1 MCDTQEQKIVETLYI
16 ELPTTIK
23 EIEGSRSPSLYQH
36 TKYTLKRP
44 NYASQSSVFNC
55 CLISRSHPF
64 APGWPFAMLGSP
76 AGPGGAPQRGL
87 WPLAPAQTPSA
98 TSFSTDGLS
107 KYGLYSLFP
116 GTAAFGSALYSH
128 ASTIGRFASGH
139 IQQSSGNTFHAAHKD
154 SLFSATGYTFG
165 ASTPPPGSPYSPIP
179 VAQLELL
186 TKGYSN
192 NIIIQQQPPD
202 YPPSPKKI
210 HIAEK
215 RCDEKCCSIQQKS
228 QKLCPC
234 PSSQMKKIQEL
245 SISGCSRTNPIEWAG
260 VNVKK
265 EPGTPCQVAE
275 ISTSASPVVK
285 LEVTSPIQK
294 HGMEAMNLGGSMI
307 NSNGAQIPVGI
318 AVARQ
323 RVQHE
328 LLGSPSLPPAGLL
341 ATVNASGAQIKEID
355 NAGTMASMASMA
367 AGTSGAVPGG
377 GGLLQCADDRS
388 QGLAAWQVGGSHNQT
403 LTTPTLWQ
411 YPAPVPMEP
420 MVPLPVPTI
429 PPVGFQLVRDASTGG
444 LLFLPT
450 TTGIEPLQQAVVWP
464 SYHQPSSVLLPS
476 LSSMQP
482 PPLQLL
488 SSASSDYLAS
498 STTLHQH
505 TQTHSTRLVAVTT
518 DSKRKLPLPLPTTAL
533 IKIEADGSMDQ
544 TKLQTVSTIANNAG
558 TVFTDQTVPSLVT
571 THVIYQHPTNLIVSQ
586 NPILSTEVASCRS
599 QATSPVISSESVQ
612 LQDEEHLSSS
622 TVQDASNQTDSP
634 ICSEDD
640 NTTHALSDVIGEE
653 KTKYTSEV
661 VEPTPE
667 EPPSGPFEPNRDE
680 EMIAR
685 KLTEGANFPSAAHE
699 EATGD
704 ELAQQPDL
712 SGLELL
718 SNSIVEFERTIQ
730 SSEETQEASPVTAVE
745 APAPTESSSQVA
757 LDDALGGLEILCAL
771 AEQRIREE
779 NIEKPSRK
787 HKRNRSRERHRERKR
802 EKRKSRKHSA
812 DEPKK
817 KKLKGGKHRSRA
829 ERHKEREL
837 RRLEKRHFSEKLE
850 IEAEASQMGQCA
862 CQYKNYKTPES
873 ELEVKRF
880 LESKTRPS
888 YCCKGDWNCM
898 NSIEMEMRLKL
909 AELQREYQEK
919 RKELSKLKPK
929 KHSHRSD
936 CLKRKSR
943 KKSVQS
949 ERSTSPASKDNET
962 PVPET
967 KAELL
972 LKPSKLGEV
981 HKRRHSPPDSST
993 ENHSSSK
1000 KRKVGR
1006 PKRLMSTNEILGTE
1020 TIVAKKLKSNFVGR
1034 LLAAKEKLTQQSDEK
1049 SADATPP
1056 RYVEEPYTHKLKKVK
1071 INTPVTEEAKSSKMR
1086 PTLKAEATVKVN
1098 DDDSHSIE
1106 DEDEAFEDDA
1116 ILDESFGESVLGAE
1130 DSEVRETNNN
1140 EKKVEASSGERVSNR
1155 CTLTDSHLEID
1166 KLRVLTA
1173 MGGLFYAGHLNAI
1186 EPPDVYSITLDGER
1200 GNRPHIMSREEILRD
1215 AILSLQNDR
1224 KSNKPLV
1231 ISSGFMAMARTETE
1245 QVGHA
1250 RKKEMV
1256 KSAEDQCQD
1265 NRACLYH
1272 IECVRQGYRNERCS
1286 VAARDY
1292 CSIIFGLICSPGR
1305 KPLVYFVE
1313 YQSKHAFRTVNI
1325 IFYDF
1330 FLSQIVEIS
1339 PKSTAELTAGTRLCA
1354 YWSQQYRCLYPGSAA
1369 EPGTPDP
1376 QLDAKFVSV
1385 EFDDGDS
1392 GRIALQD
1399 IRLLPPNYPVMG
1411 NYSEPPS
1418 STRFSYNEQSVPE
1431 YDPNP
1436 LLSLSRRK
1444 RRMSSSVSTEEKQS
1458 SEPPVED
1465 EAQTVLSTTSKERTS
1480 SESDHHKQ
1488 KKRLKKKKKKKKHEC
1503 AEEVCTHKK
1512 HKKHKKRRKHH
1523 GELDDEMR
1531 ASQPLAERSM
1541 ICTIIQDV
1549 RPNNEE
1555 EEEQEDQDEDE
1566 DQKEQEDQDDPEH
1579 EEDPGNEEDPKDQE
1593 EPENEEE
1600 QEEQEEQEEEEAQD
1614 AEEADEEHEREPQQD
1629 QVMREND
1636 SLSSPMEEIIENDQF
1651 MASAIY
1657 AETSNIKGS
1666 PLIEADTSKD
1676 DIEEKSS
1683 SDSDSNSPR
1692 ERQPS
1697 CESRSKMNAFLPAVQ
1712 LWHWSGNCYKTS
1724 RAKGKA
1730 KKQFYKSIQRKKE
1743 SISVG
1748 DAAVFLSTS
1757 KPDRP
1762 FIGKIES
1769 MFESSGSMVV
1779 RVKWYYHPE
1788 ETIGGPTNLKYPG
1801 ALFESNHFDE
1811 NEVQTIS
1818 HKCDVVSL
1826 AEFKERIGD
1835 DESAYE
1841 SVYENNE
1848 LYYLA
1853 GFYQASHR
1861 TIVMN
1866 RDIPFTN

>member
-1 MCDTQEQKIVETLYI
+1 
-16 ELPTTIK
+16 
-23 EIEGSRSPSLYQH
+23 
-36 TKYTLKRP
+36 
-44 NYASQSSVFNC
+44 
-55 CLISRSHPF
+55 
-64 APGWPFAMLGSP
+64 MLGSP

-139 IQQSSGNTFHAAHKD
+139 IQQSSGNTFHAAHKVSD

-307 NSNGAQIPVGI
+307 NSN
-318 AVARQ
+318 
-323 RVQHE
+323 
-328 LLGSPSLPPAGLL
+328 
-341 ATVNASGAQIKEID
+341 D

-1215 AILSLQNDR
+1215 AI
-1224 KSNKPLV
+1224 
-1231 ISSGFMAMARTETE
+1231 
-1245 QVGHA
+1245 
-1250 RKKEMV
+1250 
-1256 KSAEDQCQD
+1256 
-1265 NRACLYH
+1265 
-1272 IECVRQGYRNERCS
+1272 
-1286 VAARDY
+1286 
-1292 CSIIFGLICSPGR
+1292 
-1305 KPLVYFVE
+1305 
-1313 YQSKHAFRTVNI
+1313 
-1325 IFYDF
+1325 
-1330 FLSQIVEIS
+1330 VEIS

-1399 IRLLPPNYPVMG
+1399 IRLLPPNYPVM
-1411 NYSEPPS
+1411 
-1418 STRFSYNEQSVPE
+1418 E

>member
-1 MCDTQEQKIVETLYI
+1 
-16 ELPTTIK
+16 
-23 EIEGSRSPSLYQH
+23 
-36 TKYTLKRP
+36 
-44 NYASQSSVFNC
+44 
-55 CLISRSHPF
+55 
-64 APGWPFAMLGSP
+64 MLGSP

-139 IQQSSGNTFHAAHKD
+139 IQQSSGNTFHAAHKVSD

-411 YPAPVPMEP
+411 YP
-420 MVPLPVPTI
+420 
-429 PPVGFQLVRDASTGG
+429 
-444 LLFLPT
+444 
-450 TTGIEPLQQAVVWP
+450 EPLQQAVVWP

-586 NPILSTEVASCRS
+586 NPILSTEAASCRS

-704 ELAQQPDL
+704 KLAQQPDL

-837 RRLEKRHFSEKLE
+837 RRLEKRHFSERLE

-962 PVPET
+962 PVPEI

-1106 DEDEAFEDDA
+1106 DEDESFEDDA

-1215 AILSLQNDR
+1215 AI
-1224 KSNKPLV
+1224 
-1231 ISSGFMAMARTETE
+1231 
-1245 QVGHA
+1245 
-1250 RKKEMV
+1250 
-1256 KSAEDQCQD
+1256 
-1265 NRACLYH
+1265 
-1272 IECVRQGYRNERCS
+1272 
-1286 VAARDY
+1286 
-1292 CSIIFGLICSPGR
+1292 
-1305 KPLVYFVE
+1305 
-1313 YQSKHAFRTVNI
+1313 
-1325 IFYDF
+1325 
-1330 FLSQIVEIS
+1330 VEIS

-1399 IRLLPPNYPVMG
+1399 IRLLPPNYPVM
-1411 NYSEPPS
+1411 
-1418 STRFSYNEQSVPE
+1418 E

-1579 EEDPGNEEDPKDQE
+1579 EEDPGNEEEPKDQE

>member
-1 MCDTQEQKIVETLYI
+1 MFWSIGDSFV
-16 ELPTTIK
+16 
-23 EIEGSRSPSLYQH
+23 
-36 TKYTLKRP
+36 
-44 NYASQSSVFNC
+44 
-55 CLISRSHPF
+55 ISH
-64 APGWPFAMLGSP
+64 
-76 AGPGGAPQRGL
+76 
-87 WPLAPAQTPSA
+87 
-98 TSFSTDGLS
+98 
-107 KYGLYSLFP
+107 
-116 GTAAFGSALYSH
+116 
-128 ASTIGRFASGH
+128 
-139 IQQSSGNTFHAAHKD
+139 
-154 SLFSATGYTFG
+154 
-165 ASTPPPGSPYSPIP
+165 
-179 VAQLELL
+179 
-186 TKGYSN
+186 
-192 NIIIQQQPPD
+192 
-202 YPPSPKKI
+202 
-210 HIAEK
+210 
-215 RCDEKCCSIQQKS
+215 
-228 QKLCPC
+228 
-234 PSSQMKKIQEL
+234 
-245 SISGCSRTNPIEWAG
+245 
-260 VNVKK
+260 
-265 EPGTPCQVAE
+265 
-275 ISTSASPVVK
+275 
-285 LEVTSPIQK
+285 
-294 HGMEAMNLGGSMI
+294 
-307 NSNGAQIPVGI
+307 
-318 AVARQ
+318 
-323 RVQHE
+323 
-328 LLGSPSLPPAGLL
+328 
-341 ATVNASGAQIKEID
+341 
-355 NAGTMASMASMA
+355 
-367 AGTSGAVPGG
+367 
-377 GGLLQCADDRS
+377 
-388 QGLAAWQVGGSHNQT
+388 
-403 LTTPTLWQ
+403 
-411 YPAPVPMEP
+411 APVPMEP

-586 NPILSTEVASCRS
+586 NPILSTEAASCRS

-704 ELAQQPDL
+704 KLAQQPDL

-837 RRLEKRHFSEKLE
+837 RRLEKRHFSERLE

-962 PVPET
+962 PVPEI

-1106 DEDEAFEDDA
+1106 DEDESFEDDA

-1215 AILSLQNDR
+1215 AI
-1224 KSNKPLV
+1224 
-1231 ISSGFMAMARTETE
+1231 
-1245 QVGHA
+1245 
-1250 RKKEMV
+1250 
-1256 KSAEDQCQD
+1256 
-1265 NRACLYH
+1265 
-1272 IECVRQGYRNERCS
+1272 
-1286 VAARDY
+1286 
-1292 CSIIFGLICSPGR
+1292 
-1305 KPLVYFVE
+1305 
-1313 YQSKHAFRTVNI
+1313 
-1325 IFYDF
+1325 
-1330 FLSQIVEIS
+1330 VEIS

-1399 IRLLPPNYPVMG
+1399 IRLLPPNYPVM
-1411 NYSEPPS
+1411 
-1418 STRFSYNEQSVPE
+1418 E

-1579 EEDPGNEEDPKDQE
+1579 EEDPGNEEEPKDQE

>member
-1 MCDTQEQKIVETLYI
+1 
-16 ELPTTIK
+16 
-23 EIEGSRSPSLYQH
+23 
-36 TKYTLKRP
+36 
-44 NYASQSSVFNC
+44 
-55 CLISRSHPF
+55 
-64 APGWPFAMLGSP
+64 MLGSP

-139 IQQSSGNTFHAAHKD
+139 IQQSSGNTFHAAHKVSD

-1215 AILSLQNDR
+1215 AI
-1224 KSNKPLV
+1224 
-1231 ISSGFMAMARTETE
+1231 
-1245 QVGHA
+1245 
-1250 RKKEMV
+1250 
-1256 KSAEDQCQD
+1256 
-1265 NRACLYH
+1265 
-1272 IECVRQGYRNERCS
+1272 
-1286 VAARDY
+1286 
-1292 CSIIFGLICSPGR
+1292 
-1305 KPLVYFVE
+1305 
-1313 YQSKHAFRTVNI
+1313 
-1325 IFYDF
+1325 
-1330 FLSQIVEIS
+1330 VEIS

-1399 IRLLPPNYPVMG
+1399 IRLLPPNYPVM
-1411 NYSEPPS
+1411 
-1418 STRFSYNEQSVPE
+1418 E

>member
-1 MCDTQEQKIVETLYI
+1 M
-16 ELPTTIK
+16 
-23 EIEGSRSPSLYQH
+23 R
-36 TKYTLKRP
+36 
-44 NYASQSSVFNC
+44 
-55 CLISRSHPF
+55 
-64 APGWPFAMLGSP
+64 
-76 AGPGGAPQRGL
+76 
-87 WPLAPAQTPSA
+87 
-98 TSFSTDGLS
+98 
-107 KYGLYSLFP
+107 
-116 GTAAFGSALYSH
+116 
-128 ASTIGRFASGH
+128 
-139 IQQSSGNTFHAAHKD
+139 IQMWFGNTDF
-154 SLFSATGYTFG
+154 F
-165 ASTPPPGSPYSPIP
+165 
-179 VAQLELL
+179 V
-186 TKGYSN
+186 
-192 NIIIQQQPPD
+192 
-202 YPPSPKKI
+202 
-210 HIAEK
+210 
-215 RCDEKCCSIQQKS
+215 
-228 QKLCPC
+228 
-234 PSSQMKKIQEL
+234 
-245 SISGCSRTNPIEWAG
+245 
-260 VNVKK
+260 
-265 EPGTPCQVAE
+265 
-275 ISTSASPVVK
+275 
-285 LEVTSPIQK
+285 
-294 HGMEAMNLGGSMI
+294 
-307 NSNGAQIPVGI
+307 
-318 AVARQ
+318 
-323 RVQHE
+323 
-328 LLGSPSLPPAGLL
+328 
-341 ATVNASGAQIKEID
+341 ID

-411 YPAPVPMEP
+411 YPGRRTIEFRPDVSQARVACIFRAPVPMEP

-1215 AILSLQNDR
+1215 AI
-1224 KSNKPLV
+1224 
-1231 ISSGFMAMARTETE
+1231 
-1245 QVGHA
+1245 
-1250 RKKEMV
+1250 
-1256 KSAEDQCQD
+1256 
-1265 NRACLYH
+1265 
-1272 IECVRQGYRNERCS
+1272 
-1286 VAARDY
+1286 
-1292 CSIIFGLICSPGR
+1292 
-1305 KPLVYFVE
+1305 
-1313 YQSKHAFRTVNI
+1313 
-1325 IFYDF
+1325 
-1330 FLSQIVEIS
+1330 VEIS

-1399 IRLLPPNYPVMG
+1399 IRLLPPNYPVM
-1411 NYSEPPS
+1411 
-1418 STRFSYNEQSVPE
+1418 E

-1541 ICTIIQDV
+1541 ICTIIQD
-1549 RPNNEE
+1549 
-1555 EEEQEDQDEDE
+1555 
-1566 DQKEQEDQDDPEH
+1566 
-1579 EEDPGNEEDPKDQE
+1579 
-1593 EPENEEE
+1593 
-1600 QEEQEEQEEEEAQD
+1600 
-1614 AEEADEEHEREPQQD
+1614 
-1629 QVMREND
+1629 
-1636 SLSSPMEEIIENDQF
+1636 
-1651 MASAIY
+1651 
-1657 AETSNIKGS
+1657 
-1666 PLIEADTSKD
+1666 
-1676 DIEEKSS
+1676 
-1683 SDSDSNSPR
+1683 DSNSPR